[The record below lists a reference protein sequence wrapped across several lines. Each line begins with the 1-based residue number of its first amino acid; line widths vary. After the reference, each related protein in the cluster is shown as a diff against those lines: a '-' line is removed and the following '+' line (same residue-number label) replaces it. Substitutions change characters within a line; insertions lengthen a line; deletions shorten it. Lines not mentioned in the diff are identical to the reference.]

1 MPQIGQSQAT
11 PTAHAE
17 ARVRRLSTEEVRALR
32 KDMIAASAWMKA
44 ELSRRR
50 VANGAPT

>member
-1 MPQIGQSQAT
+1 MTQIGQSQAT

-17 ARVRRLSTEEVRALR
+17 ASARRLSTEEIRALR
-32 KDMIAASAWMKA
+32 EDMVAASTWMKA

-50 VANGAPT
+50 SANGAPT